1 MLSAVNSLEE
11 HPIKKMVEFGIPVTI
26 CTDDLMFFNRSVSEQ
41 CADLVNANV
50 LTEEQVK
57 SILKQGVESYKK

>member
-1 MLSAVNSLEE
+1 MFV
-11 HPIKKMVEFGIPVTI
+11 
-26 CTDDLMFFNRSVSEQ
+26 DLLFFNRSVSEQ